1 MLTQSML
8 LETSASTSMI
18 SAQLYYVC
26 GESVALLCSS
36 PPVTYFVIRYRRLF
50 PIAGRFAHSYDTSK
64 GNFVLVRLPAYVQ
77 SRLQSVLNAAARMV
91 YRLRRYDH
99 ISDALALGCEYLR
112 IPGHIGATDRPCG
125 DGCGIA
131 TAFGVEETGAG
142 WVVLVVT
149 VAIRGRPT
157 TFEEPSCSDR
167 RDSSTLSTLTAQE

>member
-1 MLTQSML
+1 M
-8 LETSASTSMI
+8 
-18 SAQLYYVC
+18 
-26 GESVALLCSS
+26 
-36 PPVTYFVIRYRRLF
+36 IRYRRLF

-64 GNFVLVRLPAYVQ
+64 SNFVLVRLLAYLQ
-77 SRLQSVLNAAARMV
+77 RRLQSVLNAAARMV
-91 YRLRRYDH
+91 YLLQRYDH
-99 ISDALALGCEYLR
+99 IFDFDALALGCEYLR